1 MKWLGENTIAQ
12 KQSLRIGKK
21 SSLTS
26 QEVIES
32 CHVAVLPF
40 SSVVCQQQKRIYFST
55 LFTGEMTTQK
65 LRKKC

>member
-1 MKWLGENTIAQ
+1 MAWGKHRSSKAKSQLE
-12 KQSLRIGKK
+12 KGKK

-40 SSVVCQQQKRIYFST
+40 SSVVCQQ
-55 LFTGEMTTQK
+55 
-65 LRKKC
+65 